1 MFTHPT
7 FAALTPQAPIRSTRR
22 MITQPTLSSACA
34 CPRRPRSGVRKLRRT
49 LAVWAAALGALG
61 ADRATAQIFAN
72 TNASDAERAVV
83 MLSNFR
89 SEHTP
94 DLLIAQPAV
103 ETPGAPASVLVSV
116 AAPSQAPV
124 RRLPTLPRG
133 MGELIRSV
141 AAQVEVAPAL
151 LHAVIAAES
160 AYDTRAL
167 SARGAIG
174 LMQLMPATARR
185 FGAADAYAPRDN
197 LTAGARY
204 LKWLLA
210 LFDGDLELALAAY
223 NAGEQ
228 AVMKAGRR
236 VPAYAET
243 QAYVPRVLSY
253 LQCANQA
260 SCLAL
265 QGRRSAPL
273 THGGRPAF

>member
-1 MFTHPT
+1 
-7 FAALTPQAPIRSTRR
+7 
-22 MITQPTLSSACA
+22 MITQPTLFSASA
-34 CPRRPRSGVRKLRRT
+34 CPRRLRGGVRKIRRRLT
-49 LAVWAAALGALG
+49 VWAAALSALG
-61 ADRATAQIFAN
+61 ADPAAAQIFAN
-72 TNASDAERAVV
+72 TNASDDVPAVV

-94 DLLIAQPAV
+94 DLLIAHPAV
-103 ETPGAPASVLVSV
+103 ETSGAPAFVLAPV
-116 AAPSQAPV
+116 AAPSQSPV
-124 RRLPTLPRG
+124 RRLPTIPRG

-141 AAQVEVAPAL
+141 AAQVQVAPAL

-160 AYDTRAL
+160 AYDTQAL

-185 FGAADAYAPRDN
+185 FGVVDVYAPRDN

-243 QAYVPRVLSY
+243 QAYIPRVLAY

-260 SCLAL
+260 WCMAL

-273 THGGRPAF
+273 TYGGWPAF